1 MGVSR
6 VNQSCEH
13 CKQDNPGNSMNR
25 KIEKV
30 GITEKDMKTDDEVK
44 IEISC
49 VRHVYERVHENTAPF
64 IQQDFIFF
72 HTNSKLAES
81 KIEMFKSDKDQL
93 LVDEEEKRKIV
104 MMVFYFFIVMFV
116 VGSW

>member
-13 CKQDNPGNSMNR
+13 RKLDNPGNSMSRNMEE
-25 KIEKV
+25 I
-30 GITEKDMKTDDEVK
+30 GTTAKDMKTDDEVK

-49 VRHVYERVHENTAPF
+49 VRHVYERVNDNTAPF
-64 IQQDFIFF
+64 NQHDFIFF

-81 KIEMFKSDKDQL
+81 RIEMLKSENGQL

-104 MMVFYFFIVMFV
+104 MMVFYFFIVLFII
-116 VGSW
+116 GSW